1 MAADPVRWT
10 SEDDDQ
16 LHKHEAI
23 IDNGLQSSFVSLLAI
38 RNGNL
43 YRKGYSTFEAYC
55 LDRWG
60 ISRSRA
66 YQLIDAAKVAENVS
80 TMVDTPLP
88 SERQARPL
96 APLPA
101 PQQREAWSKA
111 VDSAPNGKPTAKH
124 VERAVAEVKATRTV
138 TKPVQ
143 ASITYE
149 EPVEPEP
156 DPHREAARGMFTP
169 TNGNSHKQEE
179 PVETLVLAPPDDPM
193 EYGFT
198 GIDNAIQKVLG
209 VVCAVED
216 FGIPNV
222 AVKLSHRRRLGLA
235 MSLDNLTTKLTAWSD
250 YLKGEQP

>member
-1 MAADPVRWT
+1 MASLPLLSAMTRDEARTCAD
-10 SEDDDQ
+10 
-16 LHKHEAI
+16 KI
-23 IDNGLQSSFVSLLAI
+23 NGCINDARALVLE
-38 RNGNL
+38 L
-43 YRKGYSTFEAYC
+43 YERKGWKALGYDSWEHCVTAEFE
-55 LDRWG
+55 R
-60 ISRSRA
+60 SRSYLFR
-66 YQLIDAAKVAENVS
+66 QLAAAKV
-80 TMVDTPLP
+80 
-88 SERQARPL
+88 ERELSPIGDIGSIPESQLRPL